1 MPRVTQPRTE
11 VIAELGEQL
20 RFGSRKTLLR
30 HLDRIEELA
39 LQIEDDGVYPE
50 EFIVFRV
57 TGYRPEESRGRLLPG
72 AALKGDLSAL
82 AERVSESAGLT
93 EADVGDG
100 CETVASLTARWGVTR
115 KTLER
120 YRRLGLIA
128 RRVDLGSGRRALVF
142 GRAAVEA
149 FERVH
154 ADRLGRAGRFTRLD
168 EHEVEL
174 TLRRAARYR
183 ARLGWSLNRV
193 AQRLAVRTGRSPEA
207 VRQLLRRADRARGG
221 RGGKNEALF
230 PEPGPPT
237 ERERMLAVRAMARG
251 IEPALLARR
260 VGRRKSAVLRAW
272 HDGRADLLRSLG
284 LPGEGAEQPGD
295 AVMAGPARTGLIVEG
310 QTELAALLTQM
321 RERVTPIAVEER
333 ARAGAYRALVAAAGA
348 RIAALPSASASGT
361 ALDEIETMLRWAAL
375 LKACLVRTQMR
386 LAIDTLEQRIG
397 GPLDGL
403 APARARTLALGLI
416 GVVADGVD
424 RFDPARGGRL
434 AAPVSLALGRW
445 CSQVP
450 DVSRGPDAGRAAR
463 RMPPGV
469 AVGDWTRRVAPWQVW
484 LSPDP
489 RLGGVLER
497 LGVEERALLVRRFG
511 LDGAAPETLEGIAAA
526 RGLRAVH
533 LARGE
538 RRSMRRALGLARGG
552 SDGGGNKGKAASGT
566 LV

>member
-1 MPRVTQPRTE
+1 MPRVTRPRTD

-20 RFGSRKTLLR
+20 RFGSRRTLLR

-50 EFIVFRV
+50 EFVVFRV
-57 TGYRPEESRGRLLPG
+57 TGYRPEDSRGRMLPG

-93 EADVGDG
+93 EADVGEG

-168 EHEVEL
+168 EHEVDR

-207 VRQLLRRADRARGG
+207 VRQLLRRADRG
-221 RGGKNEALF
+221 RTDALF

-237 ERERMLAVRAMARG
+237 ERERMLAVRSMARG

-284 LPGEGAEQPGD
+284 MPTDGAPDPGAAIRAE
-295 AVMAGPARTGLIVEG
+295 PARAGLIVEG
-310 QTELAALLTQM
+310 PTELAALLAHM
-321 RERVTPIAVEER
+321 RERVTPIGVEER

-348 RIAALPSASASGT
+348 RIGALPSASASGP

-375 LKACLVRTQMR
+375 LKACLVRTQLR

-424 RFDPARGGRL
+424 RFDPGRGGRL

-445 CSQVP
+445 CAQVP

-463 RMPPGV
+463 RMPSGV

-489 RLGGVLER
+489 RLVTVADR
-497 LGVEERALLVRRFG
+497 LGAEDRAVLVRRFG
-511 LDGAAPETLEGIAAA
+511 LDGAAPETLEAIAAA

-538 RRSMRRALGLARGG
+538 RRAVRRALGLARG
-552 SDGGGNKGKAASGT
+552 SEEAGNKGIGSSGR

>member
-1 MPRVTQPRTE
+1 M
-11 VIAELGEQL
+11 IAELGEQL

-93 EADVGDG
+93 EADVGEG

-142 GRAAVEA
+142 WRAAVEA

-168 EHEVEL
+168 EREVDR

-193 AQRLAVRTGRSPEA
+193 AQRLAVRTGRSPEG
-207 VRQLLRRADRARGG
+207 VRQVLRRADRVRAG
-221 RGGKNEALF
+221 RGGEALF

-237 ERERMLAVRAMARG
+237 ERERLLAVRAMARG

-284 LPGEGAEQPGD
+284 LPVDGAPDPGA
-295 AVMAGPARTGLIVEG
+295 AVRAEPARAGLIVEG
-310 QTELAALLTQM
+310 PTELAALLAQM

-348 RIAALPSASASGT
+348 RIGALPSASVSGA

-416 GVVADGVD
+416 GVMADGVD
-424 RFDPARGGRL
+424 RFDPGRGGRL

-445 CSQVP
+445 CAQVP

-463 RMPPGV
+463 RMPSGV

-489 RLGGVLER
+489 RLVTVADR
-497 LGVEERALLVRRFG
+497 LGAEDRAVLVRRFG
-511 LDGAAPETLEGIAAA
+511 LDGAAPETLEAIAAA

-538 RRSMRRALGLARGG
+538 RRAVRRALGLARGG
-552 SDGGGNKGKAASGT
+552 SDGGGNKGTAASGT